1 MCAFRLFV
9 FQFVSFKRAAKVTL
23 FSNLPNFIAKVF
35 VLVFQP
41 YKWYRANKLTVNPE
55 LFNR

>member
-35 VLVFQP
+35 VLFS
-41 YKWYRANKLTVNPE
+41 NLTNGIGQID
-55 LFNR
+55 